1 MVTWDGAP
9 LIAVEWR
16 DESAAPQSG
25 NEAPEAIAA
34 AIRQGWE
41 LAQRQQ
47 LPLTVALLRP
57 ASTPPQ
63 SSDEIDRAS
72 EAAWAQMDRWLEAA
86 VPGIT
91 ARAVVRTGDPL
102 AEIVDELR
110 QSDEPACLLVPASS
124 SQLIA
129 SARSIVEQT
138 SAPVWFR
145 PQPADMPI
153 FLFPCPAGSDLAPV
167 LSAAVPLTR
176 DLSGRL
182 LLGSAIAPDASDADR
197 EQRTGEIARTLYQF
211 DYRTIAGGVKIEV
224 VAGDAAALVRE
235 LRTREAVQTVA
246 WPDVAELPAP
256 WSELGDGSVWFAR
269 RDGVLV

>member
-25 NEAPEAIAA
+25 NEPPEAIAA

-57 ASTPPQ
+57 AATPPQ
-63 SSDEIDRAS
+63 SGDEIDRAS
-72 EAAWAQMDRWLEAA
+72 EVAWAQMDRWLESI
-86 VPGIT
+86 VPGIA

-129 SARSIVEQT
+129 SARMLVEQT

-153 FLFPCPAGSDLAPV
+153 FLFPCPVGSDLAPV

-182 LLGSAIAPDASDADR
+182 LLGSAIAPDADR

-224 VAGDAAALVRE
+224 VPGDLAALVRE
-235 LRTREAVQTVA
+235 LRTREAIQTVA
-246 WPDVAELPAP
+246 WPAVPELPAP
-256 WSELGDGSVWFAR
+256 WSELENGSVWFAR
-269 RDGVLV
+269 RDAASA

>member
-16 DESAAPQSG
+16 DEYAAPQSG

-47 LPLTVALLRP
+47 LPLSVVLLL
-57 ASTPPQ
+57 PPSAPQ
-63 SSDEIDRAS
+63 PSDDEIDRAS
-72 EAAWAQMDRWLEAA
+72 EAAWNQMDRWLEAA
-86 VPGIT
+86 VPGIA

-110 QSDEPACLLVPASS
+110 QSEEPACLLVPASS
-124 SQLIA
+124 TRLIA
-129 SARSIVEQT
+129 SARTLVEQT

-153 FLFPCPAGSDLAPV
+153 FLFPCPAGADLAPV

-182 LLGSAIAPDASDADR
+182 LLGSAIAPEASDADR
-197 EQRTGEIARTLYQF
+197 EQRTGEIARTLCQF

-256 WSELGDGSVWFAR
+256 WSEFGDGSVWFAR

>member
-16 DESAAPQSG
+16 DESAALQSG
-25 NEAPEAIAA
+25 DEAPEAIAA

-57 ASTPPQ
+57 ASTFPQ
-63 SSDEIDRAS
+63 SAEEIDRAS

-86 VPGIT
+86 VPGIA

-102 AEIVDELR
+102 MEIVDELR
-110 QSDEPACLLVPASS
+110 QSEEPVCLLVPASS
-124 SQLIA
+124 TRLLA
-129 SARSIVEQT
+129 SARALVEQT

-145 PQPADMPI
+145 PQQADMPI
-153 FLFPCPAGSDLAPV
+153 FLFPCPAGADLAPV

-182 LLGSAIAPDASDADR
+182 LLGSAIAPNASDPDR

-224 VAGDAAALVRE
+224 IPGDLAALVRE
-235 LRTREAVQTVA
+235 LRTREVIQTVA
-246 WPDVAELPAP
+246 WPAVPELPAP
-256 WSELGDGSVWFAR
+256 WSELENGSVWFAR
-269 RDGVLV
+269 RDTTSV